1 MGFYIFYKQE
11 NITIYHKIYNKNR
24 ITPTHLKT
32 NMKIMGQK
40 KAFGH
45 SRGRPPYMATAH
57 DTH

>member
-1 MGFYIFYKQE
+1 
-11 NITIYHKIYNKNR
+11 
-24 ITPTHLKT
+24 
-32 NMKIMGQK
+32 MGQK